1 MPNIKSSTDLRNNYN
16 EISSYCRETGEP
28 IYITKNGRGDL
39 AVMNID
45 SFNKLM
51 DRYELHRLLEQSEFD
66 FANGNTIDF
75 NKSIEKLRAE
85 LKDGSL

>member
-1 MPNIKSSTDLRNNYN
+1 
-16 EISSYCRETGEP
+16 
-28 IYITKNGRGDL
+28 
-39 AVMNID
+39 MNMD

-51 DRYELHRLLEQSEFD
+51 DRYELYRLLEQSEFD
-66 FANGNTIDF
+66 FANDNTIDF